1 MTARGTHLGE
11 FPPGIG
17 PGRVL
22 DAMPPAGRSF
32 EADQLHI
39 HRVRGGKIT
48 GHAATR
54 NDLLM
59 LSQLGLLP
67 GIKPVSEASW
77 RIQLTPDPGC
87 RPEPA

>member
-1 MTARGTHLGE
+1 MTRGTHLGE

-17 PGRVL
+17 PGRIL
-22 DAMPPAGRSF
+22 DAMAPTGRSF
-32 EADQLHI
+32 EADQIHI
-39 HRVRGGKIT
+39 HWVRGGKIA

-67 GIKPVSEASW
+67 GIKPVSEAAW
-77 RIQLTPDPGC
+77 RTQVIPG
-87 RPEPA
+87 PAPTAAPV